1 MEKVEIK
8 TLDIV
13 CDQHFFICLR
23 LYYDKTMHYL
33 YRKELTNGVFVCVY
47 VYACAC
53 VGRGDRTREDQVQT
67 QEYLTFAHRLTRL
80 IKVLMFTQMWRADKL
95 NVFKLSANMTIVYSW
110 FLNFSIPTARAIFGL
125 EKLTFTRLFLH
136 MLLWAVWTISNA
148 NRHTCTKSTV
158 SG

>member
-80 IKVLMFTQMWRADKL
+80 IKVLMFTQM
-95 NVFKLSANMTIVYSW
+95 
-110 FLNFSIPTARAIFGL
+110 
-125 EKLTFTRLFLH
+125 
-136 MLLWAVWTISNA
+136 
-148 NRHTCTKSTV
+148 
-158 SG
+158 